1 MMPYYKSLINR
12 KITQEKSIDLSLDE
26 VLLSGN
32 SVNQRDYETTYKLII
47 GALFAPNIQEYKK
60 RIEQLSRSWHTPV
73 NVWTLKEENLFYVY
87 IGFNRLE
94 KYIFVTKF
102 EDDSPS
108 EEVKKKTRNIRDSK
122 IIKIL

>member
-12 KITQEKSIDLSLDE
+12 KITQEKIIDLSLDE

-87 IGFNRLE
+87 IEFNRLE